1 MLRTSVPMDVWM
13 RQPEGCIETAI
24 RMLNEQDRIDREDQN
39 GPDGDRFS
47 GPGPQMSG

>member
-1 MLRTSVPMDVWM
+1 MDVWM

-24 RMLNEQDRIDREDQN
+24 RMVNEQDVIDREDQT
-39 GPDGDRFS
+39 GQGDDRFS